1 MSCFDDHVILYHILA
16 KFEFQFSIFSIFLY
30 QLHDKRDT

>member
-16 KFEFQFSIFSIFLY
+16 KFEFQSIFSIFLY